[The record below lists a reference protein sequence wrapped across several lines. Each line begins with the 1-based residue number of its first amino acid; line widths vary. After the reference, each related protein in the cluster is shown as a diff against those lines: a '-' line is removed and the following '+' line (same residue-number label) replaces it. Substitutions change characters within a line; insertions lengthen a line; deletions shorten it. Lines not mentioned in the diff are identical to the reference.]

1 MIKLLNILK
10 ELKIQPHVPQIDGI
24 LSIYNDNIK
33 WIDIPELPLTT
44 DSDWFVNEKENVC
57 IYPSIDTKSNSY
69 KESIKIL
76 KTKNIP
82 YKLIYLG
89 DLDNHYDLIIPLE
102 NINIIGKRDISEY
115 PNEINELKITDN
127 FNLILHHTKYDDFEN
142 YILKIKLKNN
152 RIYRFNFEKINIKW
166 MFDELGSSGY
176 FLDTGYYDKDKIDEI
191 LINHLR
197 EKNINFKIV
206 RFEYDDLILI
216 PEDQIDVIEDS
227 DENFDNFNNIYELKI
242 QPEHTPLEAILHVDK
257 KYNLIEII
265 DKHLKGYRFWRID
278 EENGYIYDNF
288 IIDDKLVTNLFSY
301 LDSLSISYSRYD
313 TNSFTY
319 VLIPL
324 NYIKIIKTTKF

>member
-24 LSIYNDNIK
+24 LSIYNNDIK

-44 DSDWFVNEKENVC
+44 YSDWFVNEKENRC
-57 IYPSIDTKSNSY
+57 IYSSINIESNSY

-82 YKLIYLG
+82 YKLIDSKSETLLNSSRY
-89 DLDNHYDLIIPLE
+89 NLIIPLE
-102 NINIIGKRDISEY
+102 NINIIGKRDISEN

-127 FNLILHHTKYDDFEN
+127 INLILHHTKYDN
-142 YILKIKLKNN
+142 YLLKIKYINN
-152 RIYRFNFEKINIKW
+152 HVYKFEFEKIEKKW
-166 MFDELGSSGY
+166 MFDVLGSSGY
-176 FLDTGYYDKDKIDEI
+176 FLDTGYYNKDKIDKI

-206 RFEYDDLILI
+206 HFEYDDLILI

-227 DENFDNFNNIYELKI
+227 ENFNNIYELKI
-242 QPEHTPLEAILHVDK
+242 QPDYIPLEAVLHIGRRGGTD
-257 KYNLIEII
+257 LIEIV
-265 DKHLKGYRFWRID
+265 DKHLKGYRFWHID

-301 LDSLSISYSRYD
+301 LDSLNISYSHYD

-324 NYIKIIKTTKF
+324 DYIKIIKTTKF